1 MNPNKKLIALL
12 FITIILFAGERSMAQ
27 VSPRTMKEIQLLL
40 QEKSSRTPTQRK
52 IDSRLLQ
59 AVRERRGE
67 LMVKGVSLD
76 RANVHADLTGTLKVD
91 IKADITETFLSK
103 IKSLGGQI
111 IYASEQYHTV
121 RAAANL
127 SAVESIAALP
137 EVKFIEPAV
146 RSMVVD
152 QGKNN
157 KKSNV
162 PFAARVA
169 NVKAKLTA
177 YINNQ
182 STLIGKTNSQG
193 DTAHRAADVRKTYG
207 YLGQGIKIGVLS
219 DSYNASGGAPA
230 DITSGDL
237 PGAGNPDGYTTPVTV
252 VQDYSGGE
260 DEGRA
265 MLQVIHDLAPAATLY
280 FATADVSEAG
290 FATNILALRNTYGC
304 NIILDDVGYFDEPA
318 FQDGVTAQ
326 AVNTVTAS
334 GALYFSAAG
343 NSGSL
348 TKGTSGV
355 FEGDFNDAG
364 SATFAG
370 STKAGTVHNF
380 GTVSAPVN
388 GDIIKAVGEVYNLNW
403 SDPWGASS
411 NDYDLFLVSAAGK
424 VKSSSTNVQTGTQ
437 NPYEEISAKTLV
449 SGDRLVVFKATGAA
463 VRAIHLNTNRGTL
476 TVATN
481 GQTTGH
487 ACAANAFCMAAAP
500 AAAAFTTGY
509 PTGPYPGPFVSTSK
523 VEPFSSDGPRK
534 IFYNADGSAITSGN
548 VLFATSGGTTRSKP
562 DLTAADGVST
572 TLGSSTGLNPF
583 YGTSCAAPHAG
594 AIAALILSANPALT
608 PAQVRTILTSTAL
621 DVEGTGYDNISGYG
635 IIQAFQA
642 AGQVNVTGCGVP
654 TGLTPSAI
662 TTTSA
667 ATSWTAVTN
676 ATSYT
681 LQYKAS
687 TASAF
692 TTVTGLTKASD
703 TLTGL
708 AASTKYYFEVLAVC
722 ASGSSAYSAL
732 DSFTTATVA
741 TCAIPT
747 GLSASSITTSSA
759 TTSWTAVA
767 NATSYTYKWGTSTAA
782 LTTVTGLT
790 TPTYALSSLTASTK
804 YYFEVQTVC
813 ASGTSAF
820 SLLDS
825 FTTTA
830 TATCAIPTALT
841 VSSIT
846 TTGATTGWAAVSG
859 ATSYTLQYKASTAA
873 SYTAITG
880 ITTNSRAL
888 TGLAAS
894 TKYYFEVETV
904 CASGTSI
911 FSALDSFTTA
921 ANSTV
926 VYCASSGTTTYE
938 YIKTV
943 VLGSINHTATNDGG
957 YGNFTTTST
966 NLVAGTKYTVTLTPG
981 FASTKYAETWTV
993 YIDYNIDGTLNG
1005 TGETVL
1011 SLKSTRTG
1019 TATGSFTVPAGA
1031 KNGATRIRIQMS
1043 YSTAST
1049 NPCATISFGDVQ
1061 DFTANIT
1068 GGTGSGISFENNA
1081 LSADNSIETEVVN
1094 TLSVVP
1100 NPMSGT
1106 NATAIYNLAKEGNVS
1121 IRIIDLNGKTLHNAA
1136 LGVQTS
1142 GTHNYSL
1149 SNVKTKLRPGYYVI
1163 VMEQNNQI
1171 ISRNRFIVQ

>member
-1 MNPNKKLIALL
+1 MNPGKKLIAFI
-12 FITIILFAGERSMAQ
+12 FITAFLLVSASSFAQ
-27 VSPRTMKEIQLLL
+27 VNERTVKEIQLLL
-40 QEKSSRTPTQRK
+40 QEKNSRTPTQRK

-67 LMVKGVSLD
+67 LMVKGVTLD
-76 RANVHADLTGTLKVD
+76 RANVHADNAGSLKVD
-91 IKADITETFLSK
+91 IKADITDAFLSK

-111 IYASEQYHTV
+111 IFASAQYHTV
-121 RAAANL
+121 RATANL
-127 SAVESIAALP
+127 SAVETIAGYP

-146 RSMVVD
+146 GSMVVD
-152 QGKNN
+152 QGRNN
-157 KKSNV
+157 KKSNAS
-162 PFAARVA
+162 FAARVA

-177 YINNQ
+177 YLNNQ
-182 STLIGKTNSQG
+182 QGTLIGKVNSQG

-219 DSYNASGGAPA
+219 DSYNASGGAAA
-230 DITSGDL
+230 DVASGDL

-318 FQDGVTAQ
+318 FQDGTTAQ
-326 AVNTVTAS
+326 AVNTVTAA

-388 GDIIKAVGEVYNLNW
+388 GDIITAVGEVYNLNW
-403 SDPWGASS
+403 SDAWGASS
-411 NDYDLFLVSAAGK
+411 NDYDLFLVSSAGK
-424 VKSSSTNVQTGTQ
+424 VKGSSTNVQSGSQ
-437 NPYEEISAKTLV
+437 NPYEQISAVTLV
-449 SGDRLVVFKATGAA
+449 KGDRLVVFKATAAA
-463 VRAIHLNTNRGTL
+463 VRALHLNTNRGTL

-487 ACAANAFCMAAAP
+487 ACANDAFCMAAAP
-500 AAAAFTTGY
+500 AAAAFETGY

-534 IFYNADGSAITSGN
+534 IFYNADGSAVTSGN
-548 VLFATSGGTTRSKP
+548 FLFGTSGGTTRSKP

-642 AGQVNVTGCGVP
+642 AGQVTTTACGVP

-667 ATSWTAVTN
+667 ITSWTAVTN

-687 TASAF
+687 TASSF
-692 TTVTGLTKASD
+692 TTVTGLTKATD

-708 AASTKYYFEVLAVC
+708 AASTKYYFEVLTVC
-722 ASGSSAYSAL
+722 ASGSSAYSLL
-732 DSFTTATVA
+732 DSFTTSAVA
-741 TCAIPT
+741 TCGTPT
-747 GLSASSITTSSA
+747 GLNVSSITTTSA
-759 TTSWTAVA
+759 TTGWSAVA

-782 LTTVTGLT
+782 LTTITGLT
-790 TPTYALSSLTASTK
+790 TNAYSLSNLTAGTK
-804 YYFEVQTVC
+804 YYFEVQTLC
-813 ASGTSAF
+813 TSGTSSF

-825 FTTTA
+825 FTTTSVV
-830 TATCAIPTALT
+830 TCSAPTALT
-841 VSSIT
+841 VASIT
-846 TTGATTGWAAVSG
+846 TTGANTGWASVSG
-859 ATSYTLQYKASTAA
+859 ANTYTLQYKASTAA
-873 SYTAITG
+873 SYTSVTG
-880 ITTNSRAL
+880 IATNAYAL
-888 TGLAAS
+888 TGLTAG
-894 TKYYFEVETV
+894 TKYYFEVETI
-904 CASGTSI
+904 CASGTSA
-911 FSALDSFTTA
+911 FSQLDSFTTSSA
-921 ANSTV
+921 SVA
-926 VYCASSGTTTYE
+926 YCASSGTTTYE

-943 VLGSINHTATNDGG
+943 VLGSINHTSTNDGG
-957 YGNFTTTST
+957 YGNFTSTST
-966 NLVAGTKYTVTLTPG
+966 SLVAGTKYTVTLTPG
-981 FASTKYAETWTV
+981 FTGTKYAETWTV

-1019 TATGSFTVPAGA
+1019 NASGSFTVPAGA
-1031 KNGATRIRIQMS
+1031 KNGSTRIRIQLS

-1049 NPCATISFGDVQ
+1049 NPCATLAYGDVQ

-1068 GGTGSGISFENNA
+1068 GGTGSGIAFDNISTENNFV
-1081 LSADNSIETEVVN
+1081 ETEAAN

-1100 NPMSGT
+1100 NPAAGT
-1106 NATAIYNLAKEGNVS
+1106 NATAIYNLAKEGNVT
-1121 IRIIDLNGKTLHNAA
+1121 IKIIDLNGKTLHNAA
-1136 LGVQTS
+1136 LGLQTTGS
-1142 GTHNYSL
+1142 HNYSL
-1149 SNVKTKLRPGYYVI
+1149 SNVKTKLRPGYYII